1 MNGNWNESSTRSITL
16 PNCAPAIF
24 ALNLNHVYSR
34 RLTTMKNTR
43 EELQALEPSTART
56 LLSEEVHQLAQI
68 YVLAE

>member
-1 MNGNWNESSTRSITL
+1 MNGNWNESSSRSITL

-24 ALNLNHVYSR
+24 ALNLNYVYSR
-34 RLTTMKNTR
+34 RLTTIKKTR